1 MRVGSGDN
9 KNQVRNA
16 GCIWAATG
24 GRECRQ
30 TPKIIKIIKGK
41 VMAMVTQYNASY
53 EEDSDRRYHSRGY
66 ITDDGEFVETSKET
80 LHVR

>member
-1 MRVGSGDN
+1 
-9 KNQVRNA
+9 
-16 GCIWAATG
+16 
-24 GRECRQ
+24 
-30 TPKIIKIIKGK
+30 
-41 VMAMVTQYNASY
+41 MAMVTQYNASY